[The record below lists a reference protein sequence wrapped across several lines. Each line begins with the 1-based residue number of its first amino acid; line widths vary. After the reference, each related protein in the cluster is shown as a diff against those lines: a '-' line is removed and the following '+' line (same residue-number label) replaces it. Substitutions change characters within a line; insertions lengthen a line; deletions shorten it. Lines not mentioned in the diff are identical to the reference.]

1 MTGKELKER
10 FANISD
16 NDDVLFSFTDADGQ
30 LYRMKIKS
38 ADAERFISL
47 KDAVFGIREYCFSRQ
62 GFMYSCRNCP
72 FAGSHGMCIVDDLM
86 KVDSNALPDDTIVLR
101 RGK

>member
-1 MTGKELKER
+1 MTGNELKEK

-38 ADAERFISL
+38 ADAEKFINL

-62 GFMYSCRNCP
+62 GFMYPCRNCQ
-72 FAGSHGMCIVDDLM
+72 FANHGICIVNDLM
-86 KVDSNALPDDTIVLR
+86 NVDFDTLADDTIVLR
-101 RGK
+101 REK